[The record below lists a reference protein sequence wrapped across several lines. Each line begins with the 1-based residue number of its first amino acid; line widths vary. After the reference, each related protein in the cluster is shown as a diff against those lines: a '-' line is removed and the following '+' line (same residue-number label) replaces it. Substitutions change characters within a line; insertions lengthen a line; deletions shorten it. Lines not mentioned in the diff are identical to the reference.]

1 MHHLLNLCYTID
13 AKRAGSATRPR
24 RGLGRRSHRVPIQQV
39 GGLPKAATSAGRR
52 PHMNIKKMAG
62 TALLAGVMGAAGLGL
77 GAGAAQ
83 ADDWGPNPGPWGP
96 PGQAKKWCSPSVFFG
111 PSV

>member
-52 PHMNIKKMAG
+52 PHMNLKKMAG
-62 TALLAGVMGAAGLGL
+62 TALLAGAMGAAGLGL
-77 GAGAAQ
+77 GAGTAQ
-83 ADDWGPNPGPWGP
+83 ADDHWVPWNPGGP
-96 PGQAKKWCSPSVFFG
+96 PGQVKKE
-111 PSV
+111 

>member
-24 RGLGRRSHRVPIQQV
+24 RGLGRRSHRVPKAQV
-39 GGLPKAATSAGRR
+39 GGLPKQPHQASRR
-52 PHMNIKKMAG
+52 PHMNFKKMAG
-62 TALLAGVMGAAGLGL
+62 TALLAGAMGAAGLGL

-83 ADDWGPNPGPWGP
+83 ADDDWVPWWP
-96 PGQAKKWCSPSVFFG
+96 DVPGQG
-111 PSV
+111 PTG